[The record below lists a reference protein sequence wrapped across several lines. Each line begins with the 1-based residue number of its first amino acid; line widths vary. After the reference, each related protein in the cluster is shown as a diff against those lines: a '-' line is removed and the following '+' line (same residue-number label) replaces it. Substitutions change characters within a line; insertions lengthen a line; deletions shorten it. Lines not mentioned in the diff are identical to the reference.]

1 MTTSYYIHGKY
12 FTYRDLRLLKLAVQL
27 TGLLEGWTKIQNN
40 DMKRISFIV
49 LFDSRLD
56 QSLKVFFF
64 FILILLC
71 VFFRSLKYN

>member
-71 VFFRSLKYN
+71 VFQITEV